1 MLKSLEERVAVLEN
15 EIKKIKRQNFK
26 NKKLSK
32 LLGVGDT
39 FELARYNW
47 KILEITEEGYKC
59 LADRLDESM
68 EFDSNSNDWRK
79 SQLRE
84 YLNNNFFDALGEN
97 IDKKYILPFH
107 RDLMSLDGQIEYG
120 TCTDKVSLLTVDE
133 YRKYRD
139 LIPNPGNYWWWTCTP
154 WSTPCNNYETSVTVV
169 SYSGFTGNYSCH
181 DDCGGVRPFCIFSSE
196 IFVSKGE

>member
-1 MLKSLEERVAVLEN
+1 MLKSLEERVSVLEN
-15 EIKKIKRQNFK
+15 ELKKIKSENF
-26 NKKLSK
+26 KKLSK

-39 FELARYNW
+39 FELAGYNW

-79 SQLRE
+79 SELRE
-84 YLNNNFFDALGEN
+84 YLNNDFFDALGEN
-97 IDKKYILPFH
+97 IGKKYILPFH

-120 TCTDKVSLLTVDE
+120 TCADKVSLLTVDE

-139 LIPNPGNYWWWTCTP
+139 LIPNTDYWWWLISP
-154 WSTPCNNYETSVTVV
+154 WSTPCNDYETSVTVV
-169 SYSGFTGNYSCH
+169 SSSGLIINGGCFGNC
-181 DDCGGVRPFCIFSSE
+181 GVRPFCIFSSE
-196 IFVSKGE
+196 IFESEE

>member
-1 MLKSLEERVAVLEN
+1 MLKSLEERVSVLEN
-15 EIKKIKRQNFK
+15 ELKKIKSENF
-26 NKKLSK
+26 KKLSK

-39 FELARYNW
+39 FELAGITW

-79 SQLRE
+79 SELRE
-84 YLNNNFFDALGEN
+84 YLNNDFFDALGEN
-97 IDKKYILPFH
+97 IGKKYILPFH

-133 YRKYRD
+133 YRKYRG
-139 LIPNPGNYWWWTCTP
+139 LIPNTDYWWWLISP
-154 WSTPCNNYETSVTVV
+154 WSTPCNKNETSVAVV
-169 SYSGFTGNYSCH
+169 SSSGDVYDDYCDGNY
-181 DDCGGVRPFCIFSSE
+181 GVRPFCIFSSK
-196 IFVSKGE
+196 IFESEE

>member
-1 MLKSLEERVAVLEN
+1 MLKSLEERVSVLEN
-15 EIKKIKRQNFK
+15 ELKKIKSENF
-26 NKKLSK
+26 KKLSK

-39 FELARYNW
+39 FELAGYNW

-79 SQLRE
+79 SELRE
-84 YLNNNFFDALGEN
+84 YLNNDFFDALGEN
-97 IDKKYILPFH
+97 IGKKYILPFH

-139 LIPNPGNYWWWTCTP
+139 LIPNTDYWWWLISP
-154 WSTPCNNYETSVTVV
+154 WSTPCNDDETSVTVV
-169 SYSGFTGNYSCH
+169 SSSGRIIRNFCFNYF
-181 DDCGGVRPFCIFSSE
+181 GVRPFCIFSSA
-196 IFVSKGE
+196 IFESEE

>member
-1 MLKSLEERVAVLEN
+1 MLKSLEERVSVLEN
-15 EIKKIKRQNFK
+15 ELKKIKSENF
-26 NKKLSK
+26 KKLSK

-39 FELARYNW
+39 FELAGYNW

-79 SQLRE
+79 SELRE
-84 YLNNNFFDALGEN
+84 YLNNDFFDALGEN
-97 IDKKYILPFH
+97 IGKKYILPFH

-139 LIPNPGNYWWWTCTP
+139 LIPNTDYWWWLISP
-154 WSTPCNNYETSVTVV
+154 WSTPCNDDETSVTVV
-169 SYSGFTGNYSCH
+169 SSSGNFNYF
-181 DDCGGVRPFCIFSSE
+181 DCCYDVRGVRPFCIFSSA
-196 IFVSKGE
+196 IFESEE

>member
-15 EIKKIKRQNFK
+15 EIKKIKRQNF
-26 NKKLSK
+26 NKLSK

-39 FELARYNW
+39 FELAGYNW

-59 LADRLDESM
+59 LADRLDESV

-84 YLNNNFFDALGEN
+84 YLNNDFLGEN
-97 IDKKYILPFH
+97 IGKNYILPFH
-107 RDLMSLDGQIEYG
+107 RDLMSSDGQIEYG

-133 YRKYRD
+133 YRKYRG
-139 LIPNPGNYWWWTCTP
+139 LIPNTGNYWWWTCTP
-154 WSTPCNNYETSVTVV
+154 WSTPCNNYETSVTAV
-169 SYSGFTGNYSCH
+169 SSSGYLYDDFCGNF
-181 DDCGGVRPFCIFSSE
+181 GGVRPFCIFSSE